1 MDPKIFK
8 FLIQCAKLYNYI
20 NNFGAVAHAEAST
33 HDKPSKHA
41 QAFLLHMEH
50 PIPTWNQHVAVS
62 KTESEHTILLRHL
75 KFKDQLV

>member
-1 MDPKIFK
+1 M
-8 FLIQCAKLYNYI
+8 QSYI

-75 KFKDQLV
+75 NQV